1 MGRNE
6 SIDILEKGAVD
17 RLYEAPSCNNSVYI
31 TIGKGGIRL
40 ATLVSVISVSSA
52 FSAEWPSLDRIDEW
66 DYSSQTHVLEEY
78 SLGGGLSLQVIPS
91 YEEGVFLVSSGMEA
105 ETMADRN
112 YRLLSLCRSLKH
124 YGGDNVPDVRELVDN
139 FLDKLADVAFTD
151 DIVQYD
157 AEGRSITARLNLGW
171 DYDVSVTRFANE
183 ANVFFSL
190 FHCRKLLVC
199 DEMDLD
205 NLVESLNNVVAKLS
219 AHA

>member
-6 SIDILEKGAVD
+6 SIDIWEKGAVD
-17 RLYEAPSCNNSVYI
+17 RLYEAPSCDNSVYI
-31 TIGKGGIRL
+31 TIEKGIRL

-66 DYSSQTHVLEEY
+66 DYSSQTHVPEEY

-91 YEEGVFLVSSGMEA
+91 YEEGVFLVSSGMEE

-124 YGGDNVPDVRELVDN
+124 YGGDNVEPDVRELVDN

-183 ANVFFSL
+183 ENVFFSL
-190 FHCRKLLVC
+190 FHGRKLLVC
-199 DEMDLD
+199 DEMGLD